1 LILKS
6 VIAAVS
12 ELNGYIAAL
21 KTDLEEIRRM
31 MRLQPNSE
39 LIESLTQWAKRFRY
53 LVDAIASVFD
63 FALALTGDRPKFL
76 VRKRRA
82 FVQTQTALRT
92 ISRITELSRM
102 CADFVGETD
111 IVSLQ
116 NSLEVMDTEL
126 RGLIGLDIK
135 PECRPD
141 FARPLFVYSLY
152 RQGNMI
158 SILWLMSDQRNKQ
171 ISLVSPYYDFMH
183 VKLLETLSKEKQEM
197 RLVLDPSAI
206 KLFQTFYSNIEN
218 DVRFAPSIH
227 SRASCISDEIVIS
240 SADMRSEALGSHLEA
255 GVVLGPN
262 HQQEIKN
269 FFNAVW
275 ERSTPAKYYHLG
287 IMDAEYK
294 TFCIALANRSFLL
307 FNRANR
313 LRLQKEIQ
321 SSFWSFLDDRGQIGF
336 MDSDVHRKFFFFNLR
351 LSSSDPSVLASAIA
365 NRLVDEEFQHYLAI
379 APLHVVGISTERISL
394 LSEMLGQS
402 SDKTRIFYVC
412 DGKRTE
418 VESRSKLVSNAFR
431 LDPGISSRIDSI
443 RTIRIDGKSHQ
454 NIIAEDFLP
463 TEYPTFLVV
472 FDLRGKVGL
481 TPLLKNIEVQNFN
494 LGSLFEDCLITE
506 K

>member
-1 LILKS
+1 MNRNSDPKTLILKS

-197 RLVLDPSAI
+197 RLVLERLD
-206 KLFQTFYSNIEN
+206 L
-218 DVRFAPSIH
+218 AP
-227 SRASCISDEIVIS
+227 
-240 SADMRSEALGSHLEA
+240 
-255 GVVLGPN
+255 
-262 HQQEIKN
+262 
-269 FFNAVW
+269 
-275 ERSTPAKYYHLG
+275 T
-287 IMDAEYK
+287 
-294 TFCIALANRSFLL
+294 SFL
-307 FNRANR
+307 
-313 LRLQKEIQ
+313 
-321 SSFWSFLDDRGQIGF
+321 
-336 MDSDVHRKFFFFNLR
+336 V
-351 LSSSDPSVLASAIA
+351 
-365 NRLVDEEFQHYLAI
+365 
-379 APLHVVGISTERISL
+379 SL
-394 LSEMLGQS
+394 
-402 SDKTRIFYVC
+402 C
-412 DGKRTE
+412 
-418 VESRSKLVSNAFR
+418 
-431 LDPGISSRIDSI
+431 
-443 RTIRIDGKSHQ
+443 
-454 NIIAEDFLP
+454 
-463 TEYPTFLVV
+463 
-472 FDLRGKVGL
+472 
-481 TPLLKNIEVQNFN
+481 
-494 LGSLFEDCLITE
+494 
-506 K
+506 